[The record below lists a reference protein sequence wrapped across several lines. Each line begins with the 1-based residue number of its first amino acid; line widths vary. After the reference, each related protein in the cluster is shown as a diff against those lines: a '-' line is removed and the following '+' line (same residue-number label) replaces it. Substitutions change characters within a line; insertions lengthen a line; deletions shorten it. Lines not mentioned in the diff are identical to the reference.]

1 MKALIEQQIHGYR
14 NGHQLLS
21 ATLNLP
27 RQDQDTVDRL
37 SDMAGPLRPGETFS
51 PYLAA
56 YPLPSR
62 SHFVFARTWQ
72 DHEAPRAGCVLT
84 RSLLVPMTTWEC
96 LDTLDEL
103 IALLIPVELERK
115 IKLPEQGDPGS
126 DPLPAVSDQ
135 RTVELVEAMFLEGR
149 QPIVFFETQEAEVI
163 TKRILLAL
171 WPGLRRNFAVCS
183 FTLAPRKIDGRDFDL
198 VFAPKTAR
206 TRFADW
212 TGRRIDVASSREP
225 RHRWSTEIA
234 CRIFQSN
241 SPSLMASDTLGA
253 LKTDSHGDEAA
264 LRLSLLW
271 SELLVKSAS
280 TPSAV
285 LGMIDILNSRR
296 EHSQDAFKRLSPIIA
311 KATDIAYTSLP
322 DVETWHFLATLVG
335 KFSEQIPPKP
345 IFQTITAVA
354 KNLAG
359 RNPRAAL
366 EFLQAESHVSR
377 SIPSVLL
384 TGIGD
389 GIISKDTEF
398 NVLVGLFEVPA
409 KTGLS
414 LIALSAKFARHAI
427 ALAKEQPNI
436 FLPHLLTFFD
446 TPDRKLLRKARKRLT
461 PFLNDRVLFPLLS
474 PLLDGVTPGELC
486 EFAVRLGRETDFE
499 ISCFDEPII
508 KAVQGQ
514 FGLES
519 LLNVVASNFN
529 SPSSD
534 RFIFKALKLDVASIV
549 WLTDGSI
556 NQGRARQLLSSL
568 IEAASDR
575 NIQAILSDEHIQDR
589 ILDLLSYDQRLAASQ
604 IARIL
609 ILGDLKIDT
618 ILELGLNLLPCLNSG
633 DEGRVLRYLLERG
646 LAEAGPNDHRVQLI
660 LTLVTSQIAPRQ
672 LIQAAFPSVAS
683 TSRVSEN
690 ILLLNTFPHQE
701 RQGLLAHIDDLSN
714 LLLNRRSDNLGVEAY
729 AAWAQMIADSGQINS
744 DAQLRAALPT
754 LAFALERT
762 DFPISSLVV
771 ETFPVVYAQLLKS
784 KGEDDFKLIPAL
796 LSLPFS
802 FFVDWD
808 RAKAARRDLVKAFQ
822 RSSWPPADLLVTGL
836 KAGIG
841 DKILRRVSHSHGG
854 NQYISA
860 IEQDCYRYPPSI
872 QAKLKATISNF
883 QISRKSNDED

>member
-1 MKALIEQQIHGYR
+1 MKALIEQQVHGYR

-37 SDMAGPLRPGETFS
+37 SDMAGPLRPGEVFS

-84 RSLLVPMTTWEC
+84 RSLIVPMTTWES

-103 IALLIPVELERK
+103 IELLIPVELEGK
-115 IKLPEQGDPGS
+115 TKLPEPPDQGS

-135 RTVELVEAMFLEGR
+135 RTVELVEAMFLESR
-149 QPIVFFETQEAEVI
+149 QPIVFFESQEAEVI
-163 TKRILLAL
+163 TKRILLSL
-171 WPGLRRNFAVCS
+171 WPSLRRNFAVCS

-212 TGRRIDVASSREP
+212 PGRRIDVASSKEP

-234 CRIFQSN
+234 SRIFQSN

-253 LKTDSHGDEAA
+253 LKTDSNGDEAA

-271 SELLVKSAS
+271 SELLAKSAT

-296 EHSQDAFKRLSPIIA
+296 EHSQDTFKRLSPIIA
-311 KATDIAYTSLP
+311 RATDIACSSLP

-335 KFSEQIPPKP
+335 KFSEQLPPKP
-345 IFQTITAVA
+345 VFRTIKAAA

-366 EFLQAESHVSR
+366 EFLQTESQASR
-377 SIPSVLL
+377 NVPTVLL
-384 TGIGD
+384 AGIGD
-389 GIISKDTEF
+389 GICSNDTVFNASEGLSKI
-398 NVLVGLFEVPA
+398 PA
-409 KTGLS
+409 KTGLG
-414 LIALSAKFARHAI
+414 LIALSTEFARHTI
-427 ALAKEQPNI
+427 ALAKEQPTI
-436 FLPHLLTFFD
+436 GLPYLLTFFD
-446 TPDRKLLRKARKRLT
+446 TPDRRLQRKARRRLT
-461 PFLNDRVLFPLLS
+461 PFLNDGVLFPLLS
-474 PLLDGVTPGELC
+474 PLLDGVTLDELS
-486 EFAVRLGRETDFE
+486 EFAVRLGREIDFE

-508 KAVQGQ
+508 NASRDHLS
-514 FGLES
+514 LES
-519 LLNVVASNFN
+519 LRNTIASNFD

-534 RFIFKALKLDVASIV
+534 RFIFKTLKPDVPSIV
-549 WLTDGSI
+549 WLTGGSLD
-556 NQGRARQLLSSL
+556 QGRARQLLFRL
-568 IEAASDR
+568 LEAASDR
-575 NIQAILSDEHIQDR
+575 NIQAILSDKQNCNH
-589 ILDLLSYDQRLAASQ
+589 ILDLLLSDRHLCASQ
-604 IARIL
+604 IVRVL
-609 ILGDLKIDT
+609 IWGDLKVDKL
-618 ILELGLNLLPCLNSG
+618 LELGLDLLPYLNNE
-633 DEGRVLRYLLERG
+633 DKGRLLRYLLEQS
-646 LAEAGPNDHRVQLI
+646 LSESAPSDPRVQII
-660 LTLVTSQIAPRQ
+660 LSLVASQIAPRQ
-672 LIQAAFPSVAS
+672 LIQAAFPSFAS

-690 ILLLNTFPHQE
+690 VLLLNALPHQD

-714 LLLNRRSDNLGVEAY
+714 QLLNRQSNDLGAQAY
-729 AAWAQMIADSGQINS
+729 AAWARMIADSGQINW

-754 LAFALERT
+754 LAFALEQT
-762 DFPISSLVV
+762 NFPVSTLIV
-771 ETFPVVYAQLLKS
+771 ETFPVVYAQLLRS
-784 KGEDDFKLIPAL
+784 KDENDFKLIPAL
-796 LSLPFS
+796 LKLPFT
-802 FFVDWD
+802 FFADWD
-808 RAKAARRDLVKAFQ
+808 RAKAARRDLVEAFL
-822 RSSWPPADLLVTGL
+822 RSSWPPADLLLAGL

-841 DKILRRVSHSHGG
+841 DKILRRVSRSYVG

-860 IEQDCYRYPPSI
+860 IEQDSYRLPPSI
-872 QAKLKATISNF
+872 QTRLKATILNF
-883 QISRKSNDED
+883 QTNLKSNDWD